1 MYQEGNFWVSQ
12 VVFLRANLK
21 NVKSLP
27 PSAFGQLL
35 PSSHRGEFGA
45 GIWILEA
52 KCNGSRQPLLLC
64 ECVISSGWFYQA
76 LRLPS
81 PEFDPWA
88 GYVWL

>member
-35 PSSHRGEFGA
+35 PSSHRGKSGA